1 MELLNAVSRYD
12 ESGAAARAV
21 RQEALEIAV
30 LCLSP
35 MVPHI
40 THALWHE
47 LGHERALIDERWP
60 AADAAALAQDSVEI
74 VVQVNGKLRGRIS
87 VASGADEAAA
97 RALALADEGVRRFVG
112 DAAPRRVI
120 YVPGKLLNFVV

>member
-1 MELLNAVSRYD
+1 
-12 ESGAAARAV
+12 V

-35 MVPHI
+35 IVPHI

-47 LGHERALIDERWP
+47 LGHEHALIDERWP
-60 AADAAALAQDSVEI
+60 IPDAAAMMQDTVEL

-87 VASGADEAAA
+87 VASGADEATA
-97 RALALADEGVRRFVG
+97 RQAALADAAVRRFIG
-112 DAAPRRVI
+112 ETPLRRVI
-120 YVPGKLLNFVV
+120 YVPGKLLNLVI